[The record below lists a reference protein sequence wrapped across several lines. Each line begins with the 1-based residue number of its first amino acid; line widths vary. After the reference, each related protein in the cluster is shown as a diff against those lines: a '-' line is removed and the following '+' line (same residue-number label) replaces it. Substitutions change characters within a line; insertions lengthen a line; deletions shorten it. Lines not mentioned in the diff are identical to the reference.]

1 MPLQHDGPAPYG
13 PAAPVIEVV
22 ERFRNRGLQTPFTT
36 EVLAKAGVTDSLVGR
51 TLQTMKLLD
60 LVEEDGNPSP
70 ALRDYAKAPEDEAKT
85 RFAEMVR
92 GTYAPI
98 FSFADPATDPPARI
112 RDAFRS
118 YEPRGQQDRMVTLF
132 LSLCEYAGIISE
144 VPKRT
149 PGPKPARAG
158 QTKPRATKPPQ
169 GRAGSKR
176 EPEHGSGGRGE
187 AQVPDQLPDAVKGI
201 VRELTVIGPTWDKA
215 RRDAFM
221 KVWEAVVDFSY
232 PAREPE
238 EFTPED
244 MEETETQT

>member
-13 PAAPVIEVV
+13 PPGPVLQVI
-22 ERFRNRGLQTPFTT
+22 ERFRDRGLQTPFTT
-36 EVLAKAGVTDSLVGR
+36 EVLARAGVTESLVGR
-51 TLQTMKLLD
+51 TLQTLKLLD
-60 LVEEDGNPSP
+60 LVGDDGNPSL

-85 RFAEMVR
+85 RFAEMMR

-98 FSFADPATDPPARI
+98 FSFVDPATDPPSRI

-118 YEPRGQQDRMVTLF
+118 YEPRGQHDRMVTLF
-132 LSLCEYAGIISE
+132 LGLCEYAGIVSE

-158 QTKPRATKPPQ
+158 ASKPRAATPPRARADVKPRPAD
-169 GRAGSKR
+169 RR
-176 EPEHGSGGRGE
+176 DGE
-187 AQVPDQLPDAVKGI
+187 AHVPDQLPDAIKGV
-201 VRELTVIGPTWDKA
+201 VRELAVIGPTWTKA

-232 PAREPE
+232 PVRGPEAFEPE
-238 EFTPED
+238 D
-244 MEETETQT
+244 TEGADALT